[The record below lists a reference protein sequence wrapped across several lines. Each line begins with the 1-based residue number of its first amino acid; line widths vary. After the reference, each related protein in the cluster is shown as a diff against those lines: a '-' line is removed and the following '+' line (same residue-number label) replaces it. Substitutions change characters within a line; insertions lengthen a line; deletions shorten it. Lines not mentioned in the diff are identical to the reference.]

1 MDADGQSSLTISFGK
16 EPFDFEHSICD
27 ILKRDPIGIEECI
40 YNIKDNLDI
49 IPDVYKRQA
58 VYNRPCG

>member
-1 MDADGQSSLTISFGK
+1 MRMDKVAFTISFGK

-49 IPDVYKRQA
+49 IQVTSSWHQWS
-58 VYNRPCG
+58 